1 MQPPTTIKII
11 EITENEDG
19 TANVVLDLSDEF
31 ISFFCNFKGLQ
42 EFDRDIFNEWFLEAI
57 QTAVDA
63 RRAEKDW
70 QDDIVF

>member
-57 QTAVDA
+57 QTAVDT

-70 QDDIVF
+70 QDDNTF